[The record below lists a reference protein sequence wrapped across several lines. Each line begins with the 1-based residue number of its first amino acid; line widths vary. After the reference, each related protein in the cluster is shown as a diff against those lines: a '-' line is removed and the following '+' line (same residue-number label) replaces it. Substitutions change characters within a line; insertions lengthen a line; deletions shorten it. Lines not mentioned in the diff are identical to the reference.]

1 MPVEEIPSHS
11 DSEISGG
18 SPPDRTCSNSET
30 SSGVHSNSSRDSEHI
45 SHQPTYHLQPLHH
58 QQLPPHKMLDLHTN
72 SVPPLLFVDSPQKI
86 HPQQWIQRNAIH
98 SPPPYTNNRVYKPQ
112 QHYAVASKTPV
123 INEVA
128 EEPTGTVVIRRKSS
142 LGGSGLLVKSPLS
155 PDSPS
160 DRFSRSTNMRMTS
173 FSDQQQQLQTAAHG
187 KLSATLPHYPT
198 SQPVGLQYPHCSTMP
213 LPLTNAG
220 CQLLTNGSSCS
231 SFPRPHATIPTHHNG
246 ISLCN
251 GGGSSSSLNST
262 GIYSPKYP
270 LPVHHGY
277 QPAAHE
283 ASSTPVGCTLK
294 TSHHTFP
301 QLPSMAAAAK
311 YCLQRNGGERDSAN
325 FSMGSSGDSDVC
337 NGSAVAS

>member
-30 SSGVHSNSSRDSEHI
+30 SSGVHSNSSRDSEHTGHH
-45 SHQPTYHLQPLHH
+45 SAPAYH
-58 QQLPPHKMLDLHTN
+58 QQQLFQHHMPPHKMLDLHMN
-72 SVPPLLFVDSPQKI
+72 SVPASLFGDSPQKI
-86 HPQQWIQRNAIH
+86 HPQQWIQRNVIH
-98 SPPPYTNNRVYKPQ
+98 SPPPYTNARVYKPQ

-128 EEPTGTVVIRRKSS
+128 EEAAAGAVVIRRKSS
-142 LGGSGLLVKSPLS
+142 LGGAGIKSPLS
-155 PDSPS
+155 PDSPG

-173 FSDQQQQLQTAAHG
+173 FSDQQPVPG

-213 LPLTNAG
+213 LPLPNPG
-220 CQLLTNGSSCS
+220 CALLANGGSCS
-231 SFPRPHATIPTHHNG
+231 SFPRPHTSIPSHHNG
-246 ISLCN
+246 VNLCN
-251 GGGSSSSLNST
+251 GGSSHVSV
-262 GIYSPKYP
+262 YSAKYP
-270 LPVHHGY
+270 LPGLHGY
-277 QPAAHE
+277 QPGGVHE
-283 ASSTPVGCTLK
+283 AAATLK

-301 QLPSMAAAAK
+301 QLPAMATHPAK
-311 YCLQRNGGERDSAN
+311 YCLQRNGERDSAN

-337 NGSAVAS
+337 NGSTVVS